1 MTFSDILT
9 IVGLILTILFGI
21 WGIIITIRKRYPGRI
36 TFVEENAIGLFNSII
51 KSFSEIKIQYND
63 LPISEQMIYLKASFI
78 NTGNID
84 LSTKDNTH
92 KLKIELPND
101 YKWINCKITG
111 QSKDIVC
118 NLSNTNG
125 DLIFDFDL
133 LRKNE
138 FIQFEA
144 FAEIKNTDRPAST
157 FRKSLSFSHRIPN
170 TAKVDKQLYLDEEQI
185 KEKRYEFKKYLVF
198 ATVFLLMIVGITTYN
213 YIKKSSDL
221 EYKYQSNGKEYIVKI
236 STLGLDK
243 IKIEDSNKNFEK
255 AMSIEEFNSQTDLK
269 AFIVAPTLW
278 GHFKKLAFFLLYV
291 ALYLFFMI
299 TEYRAIYKDKKIK
312 NIIECK

>member
-9 IVGLILTILFGI
+9 IIGLILTVVFGI

-63 LPISEQMIYLKASFI
+63 DPISEQMIYLKASFI
-78 NTGNID
+78 NTGSID
-84 LSTKDNTH
+84 LSTKDNSH

-111 QSKDIVC
+111 HSKDIEC
-118 NLSNTNG
+118 NLSTNNG
-125 DLIFDFDL
+125 EIVFDFDL

-157 FRKSLSFSHRIPN
+157 FRKSLGFSHRIPN
-170 TAKVDKQLYLDEEQI
+170 TAKVDKLTYLDEEQI
-185 KEKRYEFKKYLVF
+185 KDKRYEFKKNLIF
-198 ATVFLLMIVGITTYN
+198 ATLCLLLIIGITAYN

-221 EYKYQSNGKEYIVKI
+221 EYKYLSNGKEYVVNV
-236 STLGLDK
+236 STVGLDQ
-243 IKIEDSNKNFEK
+243 IKIEDSDKDFEK
-255 AMSIEEFNSQTDLK
+255 TITVEEFNSQTDLK
-269 AFIVAPTLW
+269 AFITAPSLW
-278 GHFKKLAFFLLYV
+278 GQLKKLGILLIYV
-291 ALYLFFMI
+291 VLFSFFMI

-312 NIIECK
+312 NILENK

>member
-1 MTFSDILT
+1 MTFSDILA
-9 IVGLILTILFGI
+9 ILGLILTVVFGI

-78 NTGNID
+78 NTGNTD

-111 QSKDIVC
+111 HSKDIEC
-118 NLSNTNG
+118 NLTNTNSE
-125 DLIFDFDL
+125 LTFDFDL

-157 FRKSLSFSHRIPN
+157 FRKSLTFSHRIPN
-170 TAKVDKQLYLDEEQI
+170 TAKIDKQHYLDEEQI
-185 KEKRYEFKKYLVF
+185 KDKKYEFKKNLVF
-198 ATVFLLMIVGITTYN
+198 ATLFLLFIVGITTYN
-213 YIKKSSDL
+213 YFKKSTDL
-221 EYKYQSNGKEYIVKI
+221 EYKYLNNGKEYVVKV
-236 STLGLDK
+236 STAGLDK
-243 IKIEDSNKNFEK
+243 IKIEDSDKDFEK
-255 AMSIEEFNSQTDLK
+255 IMSVEEFNAQADLN
-269 AFIVAPTLW
+269 AFISEPTLW
-278 GHFKKLAFFLLYV
+278 GHFKKLGALLIYV
-291 ALYLFFMI
+291 AMYTFFMM

-312 NIIECK
+312 NIIENK